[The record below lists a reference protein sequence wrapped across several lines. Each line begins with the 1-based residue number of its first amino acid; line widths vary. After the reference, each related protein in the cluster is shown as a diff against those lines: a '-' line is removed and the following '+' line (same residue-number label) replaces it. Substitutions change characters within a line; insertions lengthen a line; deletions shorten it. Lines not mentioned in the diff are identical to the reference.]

1 MTLPIVIKHRN
12 TSPVTGRNSVF
23 QNDNAVTNEINV
35 EPPQLMSAANLQVSL
50 SESKFQ
56 FNFSLIR
63 LFENLLLFQNANPDS
78 PSHKIITN
86 ANNLE
91 KLPATVNNSFT
102 ESGPQTEQ
110 QLKYEN
116 ERLKMA
122 LAQR

>member
-1 MTLPIVIKHRN
+1 MTNGCKISPNRN

-35 EPPQLMSAANLQVSL
+35 EPPQLMSAANLQVNLRVQHFALL
-50 SESKFQ
+50 SSNASF
-56 FNFSLIR
+56 FD
-63 LFENLLLFQNANPDS
+63 FQNANPDS

-91 KLPATVNNSFT
+91 NKPSLNNSST